1 MIDLRQRSSDAELM
15 DGEDVSQAEFT
26 ACMADLATVN
36 AVTMARRPT
45 LDFIDRALR
54 DTPPGRV
61 LSIMDIGFGAG
72 DMLHAIHR
80 LAAKRGRA
88 VRLIGVDLNPR
99 SEMAAREAI
108 PAHIPIEL
116 HTGDYAAWPIDDP
129 VDLVVS
135 SLVTHHMREEE
146 ILNFL
151 AWMDVRAGLG
161 WLIND
166 LHRHWFPYFGFRL
179 LSATMRWHPFVR
191 HDGPVSIARAFT
203 RADWRGLL
211 EKAGTGKGVR
221 ISWWFPFR
229 YCVERVKW

>member
-1 MIDLRQRSSDAELM
+1 MIDLRQRSRDAELM

-36 AVTMARRPT
+36 TVTMARRPT
-45 LDFIDRALR
+45 RDFIDRALR
-54 DTPPGRV
+54 ATPPDRV
-61 LSIMDIGFGAG
+61 LSIMDVGFGEG

-80 LAAKRGRA
+80 LAVRRGRT

-99 SEMAAREAI
+99 SEMAARQAL
-108 PAHIPIEL
+108 PAQIQVEL

-129 VDLVVS
+129 IDLVIS
-135 SLVTHHMREEE
+135 SLVTHHMREDE

-151 AWMDVRAGLG
+151 AWMEARAGLG

-166 LHRHWFPYFGFRL
+166 LHRHWFPYYGFRL

-203 RADWRGLL
+203 REDWRGLL
-211 EKAGTGKGVR
+211 EKAGTGNAR